1 MSDIIFAFSSP
12 AVSSALQVLRI
23 SGAGSAKW
31 LDRWFR
37 FGPLPK
43 GDNIKSES
51 RAKVIDE
58 LPGYQAAY
66 GYLFDPHDDE
76 PIDQAVI
83 LRYRAP
89 HSYTGEEMV
98 EVSLHGSMAVRTKV
112 LEVAT
117 RLGGRMAE
125 AGEFTER
132 AFLNGKL
139 DLTQVEAVIDLI
151 DARADRT
158 AQQALKRLG
167 GGLSEVYQGLRN
179 ALIDVIAE
187 LQLAIDYPEHED
199 SILEVD
205 VLRRSLESIVARC
218 EDLLKSYRQGKALQ
232 EGFAIVLLG
241 PPNAGKSSLLN
252 KLVQQDRA
260 IVSDIPG
267 TTRDTIEVS
276 LIMDGIP
283 VRWIDTA
290 GLRNSNDP
298 IEKMG
303 IERSELAAQ
312 EADLI
317 FYLVPSDE
325 DLTQE
330 LITDI
335 AGFRKHAP
343 LHVLRSKSDLTDS
356 GGSYGD
362 LDSSGDLKSQ
372 ASHESH
378 KSNKLHQSQGTLSE
392 QEPLFTIPISVTD
405 GTGIDKIFDVI
416 AQEFAALGPPQS
428 ESILVS
434 SEREHGILLRVQDRL
449 MTLLADVGILPEDLL
464 AQALLS
470 IAEEVSELTGHD
482 MNEAVLENLF
492 ARFCVG
498 K

>member
-1 MSDIIFAFSSP
+1 MAEIIYAFSSP

-23 SGAGSAKW
+23 SGTGSAKW

-37 FGPLPK
+37 FGPLPS
-43 GDNIKSES
+43 GDNSLHGQEARKIEDLS
-51 RAKVIDE
+51 
-58 LPGYQAAY
+58 GYQAAF
-66 GYLFDPHDDE
+66 GYLFDPFSDE
-76 PIDQAVI
+76 AIDQAVI

-112 LEVAT
+112 LEVAA

-151 DARADRT
+151 DSRAERT

-167 GGLSEVYQGLRN
+167 GGLSEVYQGLGN
-179 ALIDVIAE
+179 SLVAVIAE

-199 SILEVD
+199 SILEEE
-205 VLRRSLESIVARC
+205 VLRSSIEAILERC
-218 EDLLKSYRQGKALQ
+218 EGLLRTYRQGKALKD
-232 EGFAIVLLG
+232 GFAIVLLG

-267 TTRDTIEVS
+267 TTRDTIEVP
-276 LIMDGIP
+276 LVMDGIP

-290 GLRNSNDP
+290 GLRNSEDP
-298 IEKMG
+298 IERMG

-317 FYLVPSDE
+317 FYLLPSDE
-325 DLTQE
+325 E
-330 LITDI
+330 ITDDLLKDI
-335 AGFRKHAP
+335 DEFRIHAP
-343 LHVLRSKSDLTDS
+343 LHVLRSKSDLIDKPWPDTRAE
-356 GGSYGD
+356 
-362 LDSSGDLKSQ
+362 L
-372 ASHESH
+372 ES
-378 KSNKLHQSQGTLSE
+378 L
-392 QEPLFTIPISVTD
+392 PISVSD
-405 GTGIDKIFDVI
+405 GTGIDELFDLI
-416 AQEFAALGPPQS
+416 AEEFAALGPPQS
-428 ESILVS
+428 EGLLLS
-434 SEREHGILLRVQDRL
+434 SDREHAILLRVRDRL
-449 MTLLADVGILPEDLL
+449 VRLLSDVGILPEDLL
-464 AQALLS
+464 TQALLS
-470 IAEEVSELTGHD
+470 IAEEVAELTGQD
-482 MNEAVLENLF
+482 MSEAVLENLF
-492 ARFCVG
+492 SRFCVG

>member
-1 MSDIIFAFSSP
+1 MADIIFAFSSP

-23 SGAGSAKW
+23 SGSGSAHW
-31 LDRWFR
+31 LDQWFR
-37 FGPLPK
+37 FGPLPT
-43 GDNIKSES
+43 GEERPIKKDS
-51 RAKVIDE
+51 RTIEA
-58 LPGYQAAY
+58 LSGYQASF
-66 GYLFDPHDDE
+66 GYLFDPHSGD

-98 EVSLHGSMAVRTKV
+98 EVSLHGSMAVRSKV
-112 LEVAT
+112 LETAT

-151 DARADRT
+151 DSRAGKT
-158 AQQALKRLG
+158 AEQALKRLG
-167 GGLSEVYQGLRN
+167 GSLSEVYRGLGN
-179 ALIDVIAE
+179 SLIEVIAE

-199 SILEVD
+199 SILEID
-205 VLRRSLESIVARC
+205 VLRSSIEAIIDRC
-218 EDLLKSYRQGKALQ
+218 ERLLKTYRQGKALQ

-252 KLVQQDRA
+252 ELVQQDRA

-276 LIMDGIP
+276 LVMDGIP

-290 GLRNSNDP
+290 GLRSSDDP

-317 FYLVPSDE
+317 FYLLPSNEVVTEELLSEIDE
-325 DLTQE
+325 
-330 LITDI
+330 
-335 AGFRKHAP
+335 FRNHAP
-343 LHVLRSKSDLTDS
+343 LHILRSKSDLANSENSEDAQ
-356 GGSYGD
+356 D
-362 LDSSGDLKSQ
+362 VQDKF
-372 ASHESH
+372 
-378 KSNKLHQSQGTLSE
+378 QS
-392 QEPLFTIPISVTD
+392 IPISVSD
-405 GTGIDKIFDVI
+405 GTGIDEVFDII
-416 AQEFAALGPPQS
+416 AEEFAALGPPQS
-428 ESILVS
+428 EELLLS
-434 SEREHGILLRVQDRL
+434 SEREHAILLRVQDRL
-449 MTLLADVGILPEDLL
+449 LKLLEDVGILPEDILT
-464 AQALLS
+464 QALLS
-470 IAEEVSELTGHD
+470 IAEEVAELTGDD
-482 MNEAVLENLF
+482 MSEAVLDNLF